1 MRSIGVITQKK
12 SDLADFLKDNLKQIF
27 SGYASVNNYY
37 FNDLT
42 PDTFIL
48 DDCVLVMSSEKAV
61 KARRYV
67 RDIKRIIV
75 IQRTIREPEASKIAA
90 IPANTKVLVV
100 NNGVEMTFETI
111 ALLYQLGINH
121 LDIVPFESD
130 HDYHDIALAI
140 TPGESGLV
148 PPYIPTVLDVGNRC
162 IDLPTLFQIITRLGM
177 DDWDVHQRLIQYSE
191 NILTLNF
198 GLKKQHR
205 EIFQTNLELNTV
217 INASGEGILLLSED
231 NQIILYNCCLADM
244 LGIKREVFGGQACTV
259 FPASIVS
266 LLQGPDVNNQ
276 VIEINGKTLV
286 VNKQEINCQGLSKR
300 KYYNF
305 HEVTQIRQLEQALSS
320 KLREKGLVARYA
332 FSDIKT
338 HSARMAGC
346 IKLAKKIALSD
357 FTVLISGESGTGKE
371 LLAQSIHSAS
381 NRGHYPFVAV
391 NCAAVPESLLESEL
405 FGYES
410 GSFTGALKE
419 GKIGLFEQANKG
431 TIFLD
436 EVGDMPLSLQAR
448 MLRVIQE
455 RQVTRIGSS
464 KVINIDIRIIAS
476 TNKYLTDECRHGK
489 FREDLYYRLNVLPLV
504 IPPLRE
510 RCEDILLLLGY
521 FLDNYRAKRVE
532 ISPEAQ
538 NTLLRYQWPGNVREL
553 QNVAAYLALVIDG
566 QVSIDTLPQYVLEK
580 TEDFQAELLALSK
593 RATIEELR
601 AAFEALS
608 QTTGI
613 GRRMGRKHLAKLIGS
628 RDRHISEGEARGIL
642 SAMKEL
648 NLIIQYTGRR
658 GTEIT
663 QRGLAFSRW
672 LKNQSSASEV

>member
-1 MRSIGVITQKK
+1 MQSIGVITQQK
-12 SDLADFLKDNLKQIF
+12 SDLADFLKDNLEQIF
-27 SGYASVNNYY
+27 SGYAVVNNYY
-37 FNDLT
+37 FNDLM
-42 PDTFIL
+42 PDMFIL

-61 KARRYV
+61 RARRYV

-75 IQRTIREPEASKIAA
+75 IQRTIREPEAFKIAA

-121 LDIVPFESD
+121 LDIVPFESNR
-130 HDYHDIALAI
+130 DYHDIALAI

-177 DDWDVHQRLIQYSE
+177 DDWEVHQRLIQYSE
-191 NILTLNF
+191 NILTLNL
-198 GLKKQHR
+198 GVKKQHL
-205 EIFQTNLELNTV
+205 EIFQKNLELNTV

-231 NQIILYNCCLADM
+231 NKIILYNCCLAEM
-244 LGIKREVFGGQACTV
+244 LGVKKEVFGDQACAV
-259 FPASIVS
+259 FPASIIR
-266 LLQGPDVNNQ
+266 LLREPEMRNEV
-276 VIEINGKTLV
+276 VEINGKTLV
-286 VNKQEINCQGLSKR
+286 VNKQEISFQGLSKR

-320 KLREKGLVARYA
+320 KLREKGLVARYV
-332 FSDIKT
+332 FSDIRT
-338 HSARMAGC
+338 HSSRMADC
-346 IKLAKKIALSD
+346 IKLAKRIALSD

-381 NRGHYPFVAV
+381 NRAQYPFVAI

-436 EVGDMPLSLQAR
+436 EVGNMPLSLQAR

-464 KVINIDIRIIAS
+464 KVINIDIRIIAA
-476 TNKYLTDECRHGK
+476 TNRNLVDECRHGK

-504 IPPLRE
+504 APPLRE
-510 RCEDILLLLGY
+510 RREDILPLLDY
-521 FLDNYRAKRVE
+521 FLDNYRAKKVE
-532 ISPEAQ
+532 ISPEVK
-538 NTLLRYQWPGNVREL
+538 NVLLRYRWGGNVREL
-553 QNVAAYLALVIDG
+553 QNMAAYLAFVIDG
-566 QVSIDTLPQYVLEK
+566 QVSIDTLPQYILEE
-580 TEDFQAELLALSK
+580 TEDFQAELQALSR
-593 RATIEELR
+593 RATLEELN
-601 AAFEALS
+601 AVFEALS
-608 QTTGI
+608 QTTGT
-613 GRRMGRKHLAKLIGS
+613 GRGIGRKHLAKLIGNK
-628 RDRHISEGEARGIL
+628 DRYISEGEARGIL

-648 NLIIQYTGRR
+648 DLIIQYTGRR
-658 GTEIT
+658 GTEMT
-663 QRGLAFSRW
+663 QKGLAFSRW
-672 LKNQSSASEV
+672 LKNQS

>member
-1 MRSIGVITQKK
+1 MKSIGVITQQK
-12 SDLADFLKDNLKQIF
+12 SDLADFLKDNLEQIF
-27 SGYASVNNYY
+27 SGYAAINNYY
-37 FNDLT
+37 FNDLA
-42 PDTFIL
+42 PDTFIS

-61 KARRYV
+61 KVRRYV

-75 IQRTIREPEASKIAA
+75 IQRTIRESEASKIAA

-121 LDIVPFESD
+121 LDMVPFESNR
-130 HDYHDIALAI
+130 DYHDIAIAI
-140 TPGESGLV
+140 TPGESGLA
-148 PPYIPTVLDVGNRC
+148 PPYIPSVLDVGNRC
-162 IDLPTLFQIITRLGM
+162 IDLPTLFQIIARLGM
-177 DDWDVHQRLIQYSE
+177 DDWEVHQRLIQYSE
-191 NILTLNF
+191 SILTLNLS
-198 GLKKQHR
+198 LKKQHR
-205 EIFQTNLELNTV
+205 EIFEKNLELNTV

-231 NQIILYNCCLADM
+231 HQIILYNSCLAEM
-244 LGIKREVFGGQACTV
+244 LGVKKEVFGDHASAL
-259 FPASIVS
+259 FPASIAN
-266 LLQGPDVNNQ
+266 LLQEPDVNNE
-276 VIEINGKTLV
+276 VVEINGKTLV
-286 VNKQEINCQGLSKR
+286 VNKQEINYRGLSKR

-320 KLREKGLVARYA
+320 KLRDKGLVARYV

-338 HSARMAGC
+338 HSTRMGGC
-346 IKLAKKIALSD
+346 IELARKIALSD

-381 NRGHYPFVAV
+381 NRTQYPFVAV

-476 TNKYLTDECRHGK
+476 TNKNLADECRNGK

-504 IPPLRE
+504 VPPLRE
-510 RCEDILLLLGY
+510 RGEDILLLLGY
-521 FLDNYRAKRVE
+521 FLDDYRARPIE
-532 ISPEAQ
+532 ISPEAK
-538 NTLLRYQWPGNVREL
+538 NILVRYRWPGNVREL

-566 QVSIDTLPQYVLEK
+566 QVSVDNLPQYLLEE
-580 TEDFQAELLALSK
+580 TEDFRAELRALNK
-593 RATIEELR
+593 RATTEELK
-601 AAFEALS
+601 AVFEALS
-608 QTTGI
+608 KVNGI
-613 GRRMGRKHLAKLIGS
+613 GRRMGRKNLAKLAGS
-628 RDRHISEGEARGIL
+628 SDRHVSEGEARGIL

-648 NLIIQYTGRR
+648 DLIVQYTGRR
-658 GTEIT
+658 GTEMT

-672 LKNQSSASEV
+672 LRNQS

>member
-1 MRSIGVITQKK
+1 MKSIGVVTQQKTA
-12 SDLADFLKDNLKQIF
+12 LADFLKENLEQIF
-27 SGYASVNNYY
+27 SGYAVINNYY
-37 FNDLT
+37 FCDLM
-42 PDTFIL
+42 PDTIIS

-61 KARRYV
+61 KARGYI

-75 IQRTIREPEASKIAA
+75 IQRTIRELEACKIAA

-100 NNGVEMTFETI
+100 NNDDEMTFETI
-111 ALLYQLGINH
+111 ALLYQLGMNH
-121 LDIVPFESD
+121 LDMVPFESN
-130 HDYHDIALAI
+130 HDYNDIAIAI

-162 IDLPTLFQIITRLGM
+162 IDLPTLFQIITRLGL
-177 DDWDVHQRLIQYSE
+177 DDWGVHQRLIQYSE
-191 NILTLNF
+191 SILTPNL

-205 EIFQTNLELNTV
+205 EIFQKNLELNTV

-231 NQIILYNCCLADM
+231 NQIILSNSCLADM
-244 LGIKREVFGGQACTV
+244 LEVKKEVFGDPACAV

-266 LLQGPDVNNQ
+266 LLREPDVNNE
-276 VIEINGKTLV
+276 VVEINGKTLV
-286 VNKQEINCQGLSKR
+286 VNKQEINCHGLSKR

-305 HEVTQIRQLEQALSS
+305 REVTQIRQLEQALSS
-320 KLREKGLVARYA
+320 KLRQKGLVARYV

-338 HSARMAGC
+338 YSTRMSDC
-346 IKLAKKIALSD
+346 IDLAKKIALSD

-371 LLAQSIHSAS
+371 LLAQSIHNAS
-381 NRGHYPFVAV
+381 NRSQYPFVAV

-431 TIFLD
+431 SIFLD
-436 EVGDMPLSLQAR
+436 EVGNMPLSLQAR

-464 KVINIDIRIIAS
+464 KVINIDIRIIAA
-476 TNKYLTDECRHGK
+476 TNKNLAYECRDGA

-504 IPPLRE
+504 VPPLRE
-510 RCEDILLLLGY
+510 RREDILPLLDY
-521 FLDNYRAKRVE
+521 FLDNYRAKKAE
-532 ISPEAQ
+532 ISPEVK
-538 NTLLRYQWPGNVREL
+538 NILLRYRWAGNVREL
-553 QNVAAYLALVIDG
+553 QNMAAYLAFVIDG
-566 QVSIDTLPQYVLEK
+566 QVSIDNLPQYILEE
-580 TEDFQAELLALSK
+580 TEDFQAELRVLSR
-593 RATIEELR
+593 RATIEELN

-608 QTTGI
+608 KTTGI
-613 GRRMGRKHLAKLIGS
+613 GQRIGRKNLAKSICS
-628 RDRHISEGEARGIL
+628 KDRYISEAEVRGIL

-648 NLIIQYTGRR
+648 DLIIQYTGRR
-658 GTEIT
+658 GTEMT
-663 QRGLAFSRW
+663 QRGLAFYRW
-672 LKNQSSASEV
+672 LKNQG

>member
-1 MRSIGVITQKK
+1 MKSIGVITQQE
-12 SDLADFLKDNLKQIF
+12 SDLADFLKDNLEQIF
-27 SGYASVNNYY
+27 SGYAVVNNYC
-37 FNDLT
+37 FCSLA
-42 PDTFIL
+42 PDTIIS

-75 IQRTIREPEASKIAA
+75 IQRTIREPEASQIAA

-121 LDIVPFESD
+121 LDIVPFESNR
-130 HDYHDIALAI
+130 DYHDIALAI

-177 DDWDVHQRLIQYSE
+177 DDWEVHQRLIQYSE
-191 NILTLNF
+191 NILTLNL
-198 GLKKQHR
+198 GVKKQHL
-205 EIFQTNLELNTV
+205 EIFQKNLELNTV

-231 NQIILYNCCLADM
+231 HRIILYNSCLADM
-244 LGIKREVFGGQACTV
+244 LEVEKEVFGDQACAV
-259 FPASIVS
+259 FPASIVG
-266 LLQGPDVNNQ
+266 LLQEPEMKNE

-286 VNKQEINCQGLSKR
+286 VNMQEISCQGLSKR

-320 KLREKGLVARYA
+320 KLREKGLVARYV

-338 HSARMAGC
+338 NSPRMADC
-346 IKLAKKIALSD
+346 IKLAKRIALSD

-381 NRGHYPFVAV
+381 NRAQYPFVAV

-436 EVGDMPLSLQAR
+436 EVGNMPLSLQAR

-464 KVINIDIRIIAS
+464 KVINIDIRIIAA
-476 TNKYLTDECRHGK
+476 TNRNLVDECRHGQ

-504 IPPLRE
+504 APPLRE
-510 RCEDILLLLGY
+510 RCEDILPLLDY
-521 FLDNYRAKRVE
+521 FLGNYRAKKVE
-532 ISPEAQ
+532 ISLEVK
-538 NTLLRYQWPGNVREL
+538 NVILRYKWPGNVREL
-553 QNVAAYLALVIDG
+553 QNMAAYLAFVIDG
-566 QVSIDTLPQYVLEK
+566 QVSIDTLPQYILEE
-580 TEDFQAELLALSK
+580 TEDFQAELRALSR
-593 RATIEELR
+593 RATIEELN
-601 AAFEALS
+601 AVFEALS

-613 GRRMGRKHLAKLIGS
+613 GQRIGRKHLAKLIG
-628 RDRHISEGEARGIL
+628 DKDKHVSEGEARGIL

-648 NLIIQYTGRR
+648 DLIIQYTGRR
-658 GTEIT
+658 GTEMT
-663 QRGLAFSRW
+663 QRGLAFFRW
-672 LKNQSSASEV
+672 LKNHS

>member
-1 MRSIGVITQKK
+1 MKSIGVVTQQK
-12 SDLADFLKDNLKQIF
+12 SALADFLKENLEQIF
-27 SGYASVNNYY
+27 SGYAVVNNYY
-37 FNDLT
+37 FSDLMPNT
-42 PDTFIL
+42 IIS

-61 KARRYV
+61 KVRRYV

-75 IQRTIREPEASKIAA
+75 VQRTIREPEAFRIAA

-100 NNGVEMTFETI
+100 NNGVEMTLETI

-121 LDIVPFESD
+121 LDMVPFESSR
-130 HDYHDIALAI
+130 DYNDIAIAV
-140 TPGESGLV
+140 TPGESALV
-148 PPYIPTVLDVGNRC
+148 PPYISTVLDVGNRC

-177 DDWDVHQRLIQYSE
+177 DDWEVDQRLIQYSE
-191 NILTLNF
+191 SILTLNL

-205 EIFQTNLELNTV
+205 EIFQKNLELNTV

-231 NQIILYNCCLADM
+231 NQIILYNSCLADM
-244 LGIKREVFGGQACTV
+244 LGVKKEAFGDQACTV
-259 FPASIVS
+259 FPRSIIC
-266 LLQGPDVNNQ
+266 LLQEQDVNNE
-276 VIEINGKTLV
+276 VVEINGKTLV
-286 VNKQEINCQGLSKR
+286 VNKQEINYHGLSKR

-320 KLREKGLVARYA
+320 KLREKGLVARYV

-338 HSARMAGC
+338 HSTRMADC

-371 LLAQSIHSAS
+371 LLSQSIHNAS
-381 NRGHYPFVAV
+381 NRAQYPFVAV

-464 KVINIDIRIIAS
+464 KVINVDIRIIAA
-476 TNKYLTDECRHGK
+476 TNKNLADECRHGK
-489 FREDLYYRLNVLPLV
+489 FREDLYYRLNILPLV

-510 RCEDILLLLGY
+510 RQDDILPLLDY
-521 FLDNYRAKRVE
+521 FLDNYHAKQVE
-532 ISPEAQ
+532 ISQEAK
-538 NTLLRYQWPGNVREL
+538 NILLHYKWAGNVREL
-553 QNVAAYLALVIDG
+553 QNVAAYLAFVIDG
-566 QVSIDTLPQYVLEK
+566 QVSIDTLPQHILEE
-580 TEDFQAELLALSK
+580 TEDFQAELRALSR
-593 RATIEELR
+593 RATIEELK

-608 QTTGI
+608 KTIGI
-613 GRRMGRKHLAKLIGS
+613 GQRMGRKNLAQFICSKN
-628 RDRHISEGEARGIL
+628 RHVSEGEVRGIL

-658 GTEIT
+658 GTELT
-663 QRGLAFSRW
+663 QRGLAFSKW
-672 LKNQSSASEV
+672 LKNQS

>member
-1 MRSIGVITQKK
+1 MKSIGVVTQQK
-12 SDLADFLKDNLKQIF
+12 SALADFLKENLEQIF
-27 SGYASVNNYY
+27 DGYAAVHSYY
-37 FNDLT
+37 FSDLMPNT
-42 PDTFIL
+42 IIL

-61 KARRYV
+61 KARQHV

-75 IQRTIREPEASKIAA
+75 IQRTIREPEALKIEA
-90 IPANTKVLVV
+90 IPGNTKVLVV
-100 NNGVEMTFETI
+100 NNGVEMTFESI

-121 LDIVPFESD
+121 LDMVPYEPN
-130 HDYHDIALAI
+130 HNYGDIGIAI
-140 TPGESGLV
+140 TLGERGLV

-162 IDLPTLFQIITRLGM
+162 IDLPTFLQIITRLGM
-177 DDWDVHQRLIQYSE
+177 DDWEVHQRLIQYSE
-191 NILTLNF
+191 SILTLNL

-205 EIFQTNLELNTV
+205 EMFQKNLELNTV
-217 INASGEGILLLSED
+217 INASGEGILLLTED
-231 NQIILYNCCLADM
+231 YQIILYNSCLADM
-244 LGIKREVFGGQACTV
+244 LGAKRDFGGSRAGDI
-259 FPASIVS
+259 FPASIMS
-266 LLQGPDVNNQ
+266 LLQEREVNNQ
-276 VIEINGKTLV
+276 VVEINGKTLV
-286 VNKQEINCQGLSKR
+286 VNKQEISCYGLSKR

-320 KLREKGLVARYA
+320 RLREKGLIARYV

-338 HSARMAGC
+338 HSTRMADC

-371 LLAQSIHSAS
+371 LLAQSIHNAS
-381 NRGHYPFVAV
+381 NRAQCPFVAV

-419 GKIGLFEQANKG
+419 GKSGLFEQANKG

-464 KVINIDIRIIAS
+464 KVTNIDIRIIAA
-476 TNKYLTDECRHGK
+476 TNGNLADECRRGK

-504 IPPLRE
+504 VPPLRE
-510 RCEDILLLLGY
+510 RREDILPLLDY
-521 FLDNYRAKRVE
+521 FLDSYGARQVELSSETKNALLHYRWA
-532 ISPEAQ
+532 
-538 NTLLRYQWPGNVREL
+538 GNVREL
-553 QNVAAYLALVIDG
+553 QNVAAYLAFVIDG
-566 QVSIDTLPQYVLEK
+566 QVSIDALPQYLLEV
-580 TEDFQAELLALSK
+580 TEDFQAELRALCR
-593 RATIEELR
+593 RATIEELK

-608 QTTGI
+608 KTTGN
-613 GRRMGRKHLAKLIGS
+613 GQRTGRKNLVKLICS
-628 RDRHISEGEARGIL
+628 EDRCVSEGEVRGIL

-648 NLIIQYTGRR
+648 DLIIQYTGRR
-658 GTEIT
+658 GTEMT
-663 QRGLAFSRW
+663 PRGLAFSRW
-672 LKNQSSASEV
+672 LKNQN